1 MILNMDSAAR
11 AHDEA
16 PSYTGETINADVG
29 WELERLRE
37 AGIARVIVVD
47 LTRPELRVPVARVVI
62 PGLEA
67 LSTAPGY
74 VPGLRAR
81 ARIANTADSP
91 VPATS

>member
-1 MILNMDSAAR
+1 MILSTGRATR
-11 AHDEA
+11 AHGEA

-47 LTRPELRVPVARVVI
+47 LTRSELRVPVARVVI

-74 VPGLRAR
+74 GPGLRAR
-81 ARIANTADSP
+81 SLSGGR
-91 VPATS
+91 